1 MEKLFNVSYDYV
13 IYGYYYTWLKHK
25 EKPIEILIS
34 SSSFFI
40 KSKEEDIEKTLEK
53 RIKKRIEDYK
63 NTIKEKGH
71 IDLYDWSLPYLDE
84 RRINIIEGFKPIN
97 YRFREA
103 TVMECVNELTPDEYS
118 KMYGNTL
125 KVVNAND

>member
-1 MEKLFNVSYDYV
+1 MEKLFNVGYDYV

-34 SSSFFI
+34 SGSYFV
-40 KSKEEDIEKTLEK
+40 KSKEENIEKTLEK
-53 RIKKRIEDYK
+53 QIEERVKDYK
-63 NTIKEKGH
+63 NKIQEKGY
-71 IDLYDWSLPYLDE
+71 IKLYDWSLPYLEE
-84 RRINIIEGFKPIN
+84 RTINKIEGFKPIN

-103 TVMECVNELTPDEYS
+103 TVMECINELTPDEYS

-125 KVVNAND
+125 KVVNVNN